1 MKLREGNVFTPVCQ
15 SFCSQGEYPSMGV
28 SASRSRGIHPR
39 ADTPPPT
46 RQTSPKAHTTQA
58 DTLLGRH
65 PYWEDTPWADTP
77 PPDGY
82 RSGRYASYWNA
93 FLLRLKLQNNFRKR
107 KKDNPY
113 RETTVKFENHYDSLD
128 DDDDDDDDVDKLTF
142 TVQPHSRNPLTTE
155 DINAE
160 KLSNKYS
167 WTVRDKSHKASSMGN
182 KNIAEWIDK
191 QIKPLDGAKR
201 GRNSQNWSTD
211 GQESDAITGQD
222 SGDSDTELL
231 HS

>member
-1 MKLREGNVFTPVCQ
+1 M
-15 SFCSQGEYPSMGV
+15 
-28 SASRSRGIHPR
+28 
-39 ADTPPPT
+39 
-46 RQTSPKAHTTQA
+46 
-58 DTLLGRH
+58 
-65 PYWEDTPWADTP
+65 
-77 PPDGY
+77 
-82 RSGRYASYWNA
+82 
-93 FLLRLKLQNNFRKR
+93 LRLKLKNNFRKR

-128 DDDDDDDDVDKLTF
+128 DDDEDDDVDKPTF

-167 WTVRDKSHKASSMGN
+167 WTVRDKSHKASSIGN
-182 KNIAEWIDK
+182 KNIAEWIDE

-201 GRNSQNWSTD
+201 GRNSQNWSTE

-222 SGDSDTELL
+222 SEDSDTELL

>member
-1 MKLREGNVFTPVCQ
+1 MNLREGNVFTPVCQ
-15 SFCSQGEYPSMGV
+15 SFCSQRGGSIPAWGCLPLGPGV
-28 SASRSRGIHPR
+28 YTPGPR
-39 ADTPPPT
+39 RPLP
-46 RQTSPKAHTTQA
+46 
-58 DTLLGRH
+58 LGRH
-65 PYWEDTPWADTP
+65 PPRQTPLLGKHPLGRYP

-82 RSGRYASYWNA
+82 RSGRYASHWNA

-128 DDDDDDDDVDKLTF
+128 DDDEDDDVDKPTF

-182 KNIAEWIDK
+182 KNIAEWIDE

-201 GRNSQNWSTD
+201 GRNSQNWSTE

>member
-1 MKLREGNVFTPVCQ
+1 MFLHLSVSHSV
-15 SFCSQGEYPSMGV
+15 QGGYPSMGV
-28 SASRSRGIHPR
+28 SASRSRVYTPGPTPPHS
-39 ADTPPPT
+39 ADTPEGTHNPGRHPP
-46 RQTSPKAHTTQA
+46 RQTP
-58 DTLLGRH
+58 LLGRH
-65 PYWEDTPWADTP
+65 PLGRYL

-82 RSGRYASYWNA
+82 RSGRYASHWNA

-113 RETTVKFENHYDSLD
+113 RETTVKFENHYNSLD
-128 DDDDDDDDVDKLTF
+128 DDDDDDDDDIDKPTF
-142 TVQPHSRNPLTTE
+142 TVQPHSLNPLTTE

-182 KNIAEWIDK
+182 KNIAEWIDE

-201 GRNSQNWSTD
+201 GRNSQNWSTE